1 MELRHLRYFI
11 AVAEELHFS
20 RAAERLYISQP
31 PLSRQIQDLERELGV
46 ELFDRNRSVEL
57 TPAGEFLLESARRAL
72 DAVEGFSRAADSV
85 AAGATSCLRVGFP
98 AAHSGEL
105 VGASIE
111 RFREQFPNVELELV
125 VDGSGQHIRHVQAGL
140 LDAAFVRIA
149 TGNEDVEVPFVS
161 LTTEP
166 LVLAVPSEH
175 RLARC
180 VAVTAEQLGGESLL
194 IPSPDGEPAV
204 RTALVEHVLDGLE
217 PPATIAL
224 ETTTLESLHSA
235 VGARLGIGV
244 VPGDSAAI
252 ISNSLVIHR
261 PFAPPVPSTDLAL
274 VWSNGS
280 VGCALDAFRDIVSS
294 LASRIP
300 TKPLTA
306 AIVPPPTGNGHTLLL
321 DAVGDG

>member
-46 ELFDRNRSVEL
+46 ELFHRNRSVEL
-57 TPAGEFLLESARRAL
+57 TPAGESLLESARRAL
-72 DAVEGFSRAADSV
+72 DAVDGFSRAANSV
-85 AAGATSCLRVGFP
+85 AADATSSLRVGFP

-111 RFREQFPNVELELV
+111 RFRERFPGVELELV

-149 TGNEDVEVPFVS
+149 TGHEEELPFVS

-180 VAVTAEQLGGESLL
+180 VAVTAEQLRGESLL

-235 VGARLGIGV
+235 VGARMGIGV

-252 ISNSLVIHR
+252 INNSLVIHR

-280 VGCALDAFRDIVSS
+280 VGRAFDAFRDIVSS
-294 LASRIP
+294 LAARIP
-300 TKPLTA
+300 TTRPTA
-306 AIVPPPTGNGHTLLL
+306 DVVPSPNGNGHASWL